1 MRSQTKGD
9 KSIKVAVFHH
19 DVGQGT
25 AIGAL
30 LERLVLGL
38 VTKGFDITVYSG
50 EGENLEPA
58 GIHLIKI
65 PVIKRPLVLL
75 FTSFHLMSLVRY
87 CWHRLRGKDYD
98 IVIGVESNF
107 LFPVVCYPHFC
118 HKVYLRHEWSLVKT
132 KTEGWLRLLRWLYHK
147 LQALLEPWVYRKAQC
162 IVVPSQGLKQEIE
175 REFPFTVGKVKV
187 IPNFVEWQKMQA
199 PVEFNRSTFRVSL
212 GYKEDDIIAV
222 FVALGNFERKGLDH
236 VFTILPKMSTKMKL
250 LVVGGRVHE
259 LYRWR
264 RRASVMGIEA
274 QVKFVGLQKDIRP
287 YLWIADVFVFP
298 SAKEV
303 FPLAVVEA
311 AAAGLP
317 LVVTRLYGVEEF
329 MRDGEMG
336 YVVERNPEAL
346 ASALN
351 KFITLPR
358 EQRSKMGAAARDAVA
373 AYTSEAF
380 VDAWFDLLQSL
391 VTSKWMR

>member
-19 DVGQGT
+19 NVGQGT

-38 VTKGFDITVYSG
+38 VAKGFDITVYSG
-50 EGENLEPA
+50 GGENLEPA

-75 FTSFHLMSLVRY
+75 FISFHLISLVRY

-107 LFPVVCYPHFC
+107 LFPVVCYAHFC

-132 KTEGWLRLLRWLYHK
+132 KGWLRLLRWLNHK
-147 LQALLEPWVYRKAQC
+147 LRALLEPWVYRKAQC

-222 FVALGNFERKGLDH
+222 FVALGNFEHKGLDH
-236 VFTILPKMSTKMKL
+236 VFAILPKMSTKMKL
-250 LVVGGRVHE
+250 LVVGGRVQE
-259 LYRWR
+259 LDRWR

-329 MRDGEMG
+329 MRDGKMG
-336 YVVERNPEAL
+336 YVVEQNPEAL
-346 ASALN
+346 TSALN
-351 KFITLPR
+351 KFITLPK
-358 EQRSKMGAAARDAVA
+358 EQRSKMGAAARDAIA
-373 AYTSEAF
+373 AYISEAF

-391 VTSKWMR
+391 VTSKWMH

>member
-19 DVGQGT
+19 NVGQRT

-38 VTKGFDITVYSG
+38 VARGFDITVYSG
-50 EGENLEPA
+50 RGENLEPA

-75 FTSFHLMSLVRY
+75 FISFHLISLVRY

-132 KTEGWLRLLRWLYHK
+132 KGWLRLLRWLNHK
-147 LQALLEPWVYRKAQC
+147 LRALLEPWVYRKAQC

-222 FVALGNFERKGLDH
+222 FVALGDFERKGLDH
-236 VFTILPKMSTKMKL
+236 VFAILPKMSTKMKL

-259 LYRWR
+259 LDRWR

-298 SAKEV
+298 SAKETFSLVV
-303 FPLAVVEA
+303 FEA

-329 MRDGEMG
+329 MRDGKMG

-373 AYTSEAF
+373 AYISEAF